1 MPAQGWL
8 SPPCPR
14 PVRGNSGEGA
24 HEMFSS
30 RRCQEACVVL
40 ASCPEGGRGV
50 AEGRAT
56 PSVGTQRV
64 LARG

>member
-1 MPAQGWL
+1 
-8 SPPCPR
+8 
-14 PVRGNSGEGA
+14 
-24 HEMFSS
+24 MFSS